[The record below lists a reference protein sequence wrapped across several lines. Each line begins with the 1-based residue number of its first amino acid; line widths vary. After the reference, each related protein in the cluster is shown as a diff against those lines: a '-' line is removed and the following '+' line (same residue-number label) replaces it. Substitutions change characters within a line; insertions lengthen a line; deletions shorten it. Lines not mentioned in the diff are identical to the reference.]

1 MTSEELNKF
10 KRTLVGNRCWKGY
23 KPVKGKRPYSK
34 GSCIRSN
41 GRKADKI
48 ASKTRGVDVF
58 VFMKDKFAGTEAE
71 DDIDKISRKNKGRD
85 IGGGTDMRSGLR
97 EKQYY
102 FRSNGDA
109 TRFIKMVKKL
119 GVMKGYRASYAD
131 SANEYPYK
139 SQPLRLN
146 PARCFDVT
154 STDWEGKESTL
165 VFEKNLKPVCMG
177 QKVRKYI
184 VTGGRAPH
192 KPESTGRV
200 YVSGIGKNGL
210 NREFF
215 PNVFNMKWISS
226 FNLYPIDK
234 VSGQSRLRINGVRKK
249 TWNLGEYGGSIGVKV
264 NQSGTAI
271 EIVADGG
278 ETGEFEERLFRW
290 PLDKSRLEMYLN
302 ELTTSYYADKIIQ
315 WLMAGSWELRS
326 NPDKSLS
333 DKQIERSY
341 KILMR
346 YSRLRKL
353 LNMYDV
359 LELFPKG
366 ILVQS
371 IRKDLV
377 TMSLLLKINQYM
389 QADYYN
395 RKLMADQVQG
405 ALDTYVDDLEVDL
418 EKDAEKD
425 ARAYRE
431 VERGVDRQRG

>member
-1 MTSEELNKF
+1 MTKEDLRGIQ
-10 KRTLVGNRCWKGY
+10 RTLSKNRCWKGY

-85 IGGGTDMRSGLR
+85 IGGGTDMRTGLR

-102 FRSNGDA
+102 FRSQGDA

-131 SANEYPYK
+131 SGSEWPYK

-154 STDWEGKESTL
+154 STDWEGKENTL
-165 VFEKNLKPVCMG
+165 VYEKSLKPVCVG
-177 QKVRKYI
+177 QKARSFRGDIWTVR
-184 VTGGRAPH
+184 GGDAPH
-192 KPESTGRV
+192 KPSSTGRV
-200 YVSGIGKNGL
+200 YVTAVKDGF
-210 NREFF
+210 NRQFF
-215 PNVFNMKWISS
+215 PTVFKMKWISS

-234 VSGQSRLRINGVRKK
+234 VSGKSRLRINGVRSK
-249 TWNLGEYGGSIGVKV
+249 TWKLGEYGGTIKVQV

-271 EIVADGG
+271 QVMADGG
-278 ETGEFEERLFRW
+278 ETGEFEEKMFRW
-290 PLDKSRLEMYLN
+290 PLDKFKLEMYLN

-326 NPDKSLS
+326 NPAEDFS
-333 DKQIERSY
+333 DEQIERSY
-341 KILMR
+341 KILTR
-346 YSRLRKL
+346 YGRLRRL
-353 LNMYDV
+353 LKKYDV
-359 LELFPKG
+359 LELFPAGVRIK
-366 ILVQS
+366 L
-371 IRKDLV
+371 IRKDPE
-377 TMSLLLKINQYM
+377 TMKLLPQLDEFMLAGNV
-389 QADYYN
+389 N
-395 RKLMADQVQG
+395 RRLIVDRVQG
-405 ALDTYVDDLEVDL
+405 ALDAYVDGLEQEL
-418 EKDAEKD
+418 ERDTRND

-431 VERGVDRQRG
+431 VERRG

>member
-1 MTSEELNKF
+1 MTKEDLRGIQ
-10 KRTLVGNRCWKGY
+10 RTLSKNRCWKGY

-85 IGGGTDMRSGLR
+85 IGGGTDMRTGLR

-102 FRSNGDA
+102 FRSQGDA

-131 SANEYPYK
+131 SGSEWPYK

-177 QKVRKYI
+177 QKVRSKKTYT

-192 KPESTGRV
+192 KPSSSGRV
-200 YVSGIGKNGL
+200 YVKESDGFS
-210 NREFF
+210 REFF
-215 PNVFNMKWISS
+215 PTVFKMKWISS

-234 VSGQSRLRINGVRKK
+234 VSGQSRLRINGGRKK
-249 TWNLGEYGGSIGVKV
+249 TWKIGEYAIGGIIEAKV
-264 NQSGTAI
+264 NQAGTAI
-271 EIVADGG
+271 AIRNAEYKDNSTISI
-278 ETGEFEERLFRW
+278 RMFRW
-290 PLDKSRLEMYLN
+290 PLDKFKVEEYLN

-326 NPDKSLS
+326 NPAEDFS
-333 DKQIERSY
+333 DEQIERSY
-341 KILMR
+341 KILTR
-346 YSRLRKL
+346 YGRLRRL
-353 LNMYDV
+353 LKKYDV
-359 LELFPKG
+359 LELFPAGVRIK
-366 ILVQS
+366 L
-371 IRKDLV
+371 IRKDPE
-377 TMSLLLKINQYM
+377 TMKLLPQLDEFMLAGNV
-389 QADYYN
+389 N
-395 RKLMADQVQG
+395 RRLIVDRVQG
-405 ALDTYVDDLEVDL
+405 ALDAYVDGLEQEL
-418 EKDAEKD
+418 ERDARND

-431 VERGVDRQRG
+431 VERRG

>member
-1 MTSEELNKF
+1 M
-10 KRTLVGNRCWKGY
+10 
-23 KPVKGKRPYSK
+23 KGKRPYSK
-34 GSCIRSN
+34 GSCIRRN

-85 IGGGTDMRSGLR
+85 IGGGTDMRTGLR

-119 GVMKGYRASYAD
+119 GVMKGYRASYTSDD
-131 SANEYPYK
+131 SRK
-139 SQPLRLN
+139 SLRLN
-146 PARCFDVT
+146 PA
-154 STDWEGKESTL
+154 
-165 VFEKNLKPVCMG
+165 P
-177 QKVRKYI
+177 
-184 VTGGRAPH
+184 
-192 KPESTGRV
+192 
-200 YVSGIGKNGL
+200 
-210 NREFF
+210 
-215 PNVFNMKWISS
+215 
-226 FNLYPIDK
+226 
-234 VSGQSRLRINGVRKK
+234 RLQNNGVRKK
-249 TWNLGEYGGSIGVKV
+249 TWKIGEYAVGGIIEAMV
-264 NQSGTAI
+264 NSEGN
-271 EIVADGG
+271 IVGIRNA
-278 ETGEFEERLFRW
+278 EYKTGDTISKQLFRW
-290 PLDKSRLEMYLN
+290 PLDKSRLEMHLN
-302 ELTTSYYADKIIQ
+302 DLTTSYYADKIIQ

-326 NPDKSLS
+326 NPEKSLS

-377 TMSLLLKINQYM
+377 TMALLLKINQYM

-395 RKLMADQVQG
+395 RKLMADQIQG